1 MMGQVFDLL
10 FFLLHWLIAVFGGA
24 VVLLLFA
31 LPWLWGIADM
41 VGCKRFSDKPE
52 YDRTAAILH
61 WWEVKSLFA
70 TQAPAMIEKFPWL
83 GMDLS
88 EDRGVTPEDNEV
100 T

>member
-1 MMGQVFDLL
+1 M
-10 FFLLHWLIAVFGGA
+10 
-24 VVLLLFA
+24 LLLLSWAVGVLGMVLFILLIA
-31 LPWLWGIADM
+31 LPWIWGIADM
-41 VGCKRFSDKPE
+41 VGCKRFADKPE

-70 TQAPAMIEKFPWL
+70 TQAPAMIKKFPWL

-88 EDRGVTPEDNEV
+88 EDRKVTDEDGEV